1 MPDIHGTKMFLW
13 VNLYNFPYFG
23 IDKPLGFLCIYA
35 IKNHD
40 RNIGD
45 RDGEMIKFSDVEGRC
60 KRDERRL
67 AKKEYQIRRVI
78 EGD

>member
-1 MPDIHGTKMFLW
+1 
-13 VNLYNFPYFG
+13 
-23 IDKPLGFLCIYA
+23 
-35 IKNHD
+35 
-40 RNIGD
+40 
-45 RDGEMIKFSDVEGRC
+45 MIKFSDVEGRC